1 MTCRV
6 SIETGLNK
14 ASIWRLWCRHGGH
27 MAARRTHRLLA
38 LSHDTLKFS
47 PLNVTSCSHSHK
59 LVEHSSCP
67 SVTDSDSDVF
77 FHQV

>member
-27 MAARRTHRLLA
+27 MAAHRTHRLLA
-38 LSHDTLKFS
+38 LSHDTK
-47 PLNVTSCSHSHK
+47 
-59 LVEHSSCP
+59 
-67 SVTDSDSDVF
+67 VF
-77 FHQV
+77 PP